1 VRRASQQGTSPRMC
15 LNDSRRGRAITH
27 QAWGSPRPCQGS
39 TQGVDPA
46 SRGAGGL
53 DQTSVERQEDRQLRD
68 VPAVSPSGWASEGQ
82 ALNKEHDM
90 TITTM
95 TATVDVT
102 IGGQTR
108 LYHAFVTTA
117 SASLDAPATLTLYAG
132 ALSDVSAF
140 AADDAAP
147 LGNARAST
155 PARLVLVDSAELGW
169 QRARYKQHGDQI
181 APVDPVLVG
190 LPALQHWL
198 WQRLRVSTLSAVA

>member
-1 VRRASQQGTSPRMC
+1 
-15 LNDSRRGRAITH
+15 
-27 QAWGSPRPCQGS
+27 
-39 TQGVDPA
+39 
-46 SRGAGGL
+46 
-53 DQTSVERQEDRQLRD
+53 
-68 VPAVSPSGWASEGQ
+68 
-82 ALNKEHDM
+82 M